1 MLTLKRLQA
10 RIENQFLPRD
20 VDHIGGP
27 IVERNTT
34 TRVKTEIDSPI
45 VISSSLT
52 AAACESS
59 AAMTQ
64 SQKESWTIETQNRQ
78 RICVLPSDVK
88 QEAVIIVRQRL
99 PSKILSLAFLAS
111 D

>member
-45 VISSSLT
+45 VISSSLVA

-59 AAMTQ
+59 AAMTL
-64 SQKESWTIETQNRQ
+64 SQKESWTIETQIGKGFAYYLLMLSKR
-78 RICVLPSDVK
+78 PSSSSFVSGC
-88 QEAVIIVRQRL
+88 QAE
-99 PSKILSLAFLAS
+99 S
-111 D
+111 

>member
-45 VISSSLT
+45 VISSSLA

-59 AAMTQ
+59 AAMTL
-64 SQKESWTIETQNRQ
+64 SQKESWTIETQIGKGFAYYLLMLSKR
-78 RICVLPSDVK
+78 PSSSFVSGCQAK
-88 QEAVIIVRQRL
+88 
-99 PSKILSLAFLAS
+99 S
-111 D
+111 